1 MPENL
6 RMNPI
11 MRDNYKMTAL
21 LKVHFYNEGKKFK
34 NKKEFL

>member
-1 MPENL
+1 MKPS
-6 RMNPI
+6 MKAV
-11 MRDNYKMTAL
+11 YKISNV